1 MRPSFAFAALSAAAV
16 VTLVLVAGRV
26 AAQDKPASDDPTR
39 RDLSAYRLRVEDM
52 IEIAVHKPASFEAQN
67 TRQLLVPA
75 NGEVSFSPIGK
86 ISLLGKT
93 TFEVEEIIAQR
104 LKDENFLTQPNVG
117 CIVVKYAP
125 RTVSVIGAV
134 RASVELPIHKDLRIL
149 ELLSRIGGLEAK
161 GADFS
166 NVTIRRTAADGHPF
180 WFGVDVDRVFLQND
194 ENQNVVVKEGD
205 IIKIAEFEAASPQ
218 SADFVYVLG
227 KVNSRGRIPM
237 VKGRMT
243 GAGPAPF
250 TLVKLIAICSDFAEF
265 ADRTR
270 VRIIRQTETGKKID
284 KVDFDEIIDGTRPD
298 YELKPDDVIYVPE
311 SFL

>member
-1 MRPSFAFAALSAAAV
+1 MRPSVAVAALSAVVFSGMVVLAAGV
-16 VTLVLVAGRV
+16 F
-26 AAQDKPASDDPTR
+26 AQDKPAPPDPTR
-39 RDLSAYRLRVEDM
+39 RDLSAYRLRVEDE

-67 TRQLLVPA
+67 VRRLLVPA

-117 CIVVKYAP
+117 CLVVKYAP

-166 NVTIRRTAADGHPF
+166 NVTIRRTAPDGHPF
-180 WFGVDVDRVFLQND
+180 WFGVNVDQAFLQND

-227 KVNSRGRIPM
+227 KVNQRGRIPM
-237 VKGRMT
+237 VKGRMS
-243 GAGPAPF
+243 ASGPAPF
-250 TLVKLIAICSDFAEF
+250 TLVKLIAICGDFAEF
-265 ADRTR
+265 ADRSK
-270 VRIIRQTETGKKID
+270 VRIIRQTETGRKTD
-284 KVDFDEIIDGTRPD
+284 KVDFDDIIDGDRPD